1 MEKYPTQNIR
11 NIIFVSHSGSGKTS
25 LVEALLFNAKMTTR
39 LGKVAEGNTLSDY
52 NADEIER
59 KISINSKLLHAI
71 WKNTKLNLLVTP
83 GYADFV
89 GEVLASLRA
98 VDAAVLLIEAV
109 HGIEV
114 GTERVWQFLEG
125 RNLPRIIFV
134 NKLDKENANFE
145 NTVNSIRDRFGRQC
159 VALQYPIGEQSSFKG
174 VVNLLSK
181 DETAKLPDTDRTKAE
196 KLREDLMDAVAET
209 DDALTEKYLDGKELS
224 AEEIMKALKTACA
237 NGKIIPILCG
247 SAVQNIGIQPL
258 LDAIVD
264 LLPSPAERPAAE
276 GIHPKTKEPQKRNPA
291 DTEPFSAFI
300 FKDIFDPYVG
310 HLTLFRVFSGTIDS
324 NTGFY
329 NSTRDLKERIGQLY
343 ILQGK
348 EQISV
353 QKAGAGDIVSV
364 AKLKDSHTND
374 TLCDEKNPI
383 IFEPTAF
390 PEPSISS
397 SIKPKTRHDEEK
409 IMSALHR
416 LASEDPTF
424 KISRDEQTKELIISG
439 IGDLHLDVMIDRMKK
454 RFGVDVEIGTPKV
467 PYKETVKKSVKVQGK
482 YKRQSGGR
490 GQYGDC
496 WLELDPMPH
505 GSAFEFVDKVV
516 GGAIPR
522 QYIPSVEKGVKEAMN
537 SGVLAGYPV
546 VDVKVI
552 VYNGSFHEVDSSD
565 MAFQIAGSM
574 AFKSGQEQA
583 SPVLLEPIM
592 SVEIVVPN
600 DYLGQI
606 TGDINSRR
614 GRIMGIEGRG
624 KQEYVKASIPLS
636 EMFKYA
642 TELRSMTGGRGS
654 YSMKF
659 DHYEEVPAKI
669 TQIIV
674 TQTKKASEEPAGGH
688 ANHGHEHHK

>member
-1 MEKYPTQNIR
+1 MERYPVENIR

-25 LVEALLFNAKMTTR
+25 LVEALLYDAKMTTR
-39 LGKVAEGNTLSDY
+39 LGKISEGNTHSDY
-52 NADEIER
+52 NSDEIER
-59 KISINSKLLHAI
+59 KISISSKFLHLI
-71 WKNTKLNLLVTP
+71 WKNTRVHILDTP

-89 GEVLASLRA
+89 GDVISPMRA
-98 VDAAVLLIEAV
+98 ADAAVLLVEAV

-114 GTERVWQFLEG
+114 GTERVWEFLEQRG
-125 RNLPRIIFV
+125 LPRIIFI

-145 NTVNSIRDRFGRQC
+145 NTLNMIRERFGRQC
-159 VALQYPIGEQSSFKG
+159 VALNSPVGEQQSLKSVESVLAKG
-174 VVNLLSK
+174 G
-181 DETAKLPDTDRTKAE
+181 KLK
-196 KLREDLMDAVAET
+196 EDLLDAVVET
-209 DDALTEKYLDGKELS
+209 DDTLTEKYLEGKELS
-224 AEEIMKALKTACA
+224 ADEITKALKSACVS
-237 NGKIIPILCG
+237 GKIIPVFCG
-247 SAVQNIGIQPL
+247 SAVQNIGVQEL
-258 LDAIVD
+258 LDGITG
-264 LLPSPAERPAAE
+264 LLPSPADRPAVE
-276 GIHPKTKEPQKRNPA
+276 GINPKTKEAVTRKPSES
-291 DTEPFSAFI
+291 EPFSAFI

-310 HLTLFRVFSGTIDS
+310 HLTLFRVYSGSVES

-329 NSTRDLKERIGQLY
+329 NSSRDLKERIGQIY

-348 EQISV
+348 EQVPV
-353 QKAGAGDIVSV
+353 QKAGAGDIAAV
-364 AKLKDSHTND
+364 AKLKDTHNND
-374 TLCDEKNPI
+374 TVCDEKNPVV
-383 IFEPTAF
+383 FEPTAY
-390 PEPSISS
+390 PEPCISS
-397 SIKPKTRHDEEK
+397 SVKPKTRQDEEK
-409 IMSALHR
+409 IMGTLTR

-424 KISRDEQTKELIISG
+424 RISRDEQTHELVISG
-439 IGDLHLDVMIDRMKK
+439 MGDLHLDVMLDRMKK
-454 RFGVDVEIGTPKV
+454 RFGVDVEVGVPKV
-467 PYKETVKKSVKVQGK
+467 PYKETIKKAVKIQGK
-482 YKRQSGGR
+482 FKRQSGGR

-496 WLELDPMPH
+496 WLELEPLPH
-505 GSAFEFVDKVV
+505 GQQFEFVDKVV

-522 QYIPSVEKGVKEAMN
+522 QFIPSVEKGVKEAMTK
-537 SGVLAGYPV
+537 GFLAGYPV
-546 VDVKVI
+546 VDVRVT
-552 VYNGSFHEVDSSD
+552 VFDGSFHEVDSSD

-574 AFKSGQEQA
+574 AFKNGQEQA

-592 SVEIVVPN
+592 SVEIIVPN

-674 TQTKKASEEPAGGH
+674 ANMKKAAEEAAGGH
-688 ANHGHEHHK
+688 AGHGHEHK

>member
-1 MEKYPTQNIR
+1 MDRYPAQNIR
-11 NIIFVSHSGSGKTS
+11 NVIFVSHSGSGKTS
-25 LVEALLFNAKMTTR
+25 LIEALLFNAKMTTR
-39 LGKVAEGNTLSDY
+39 LGKVAEGNTHSDY

-59 KISINSKLLHAI
+59 KISITSKFLHLI
-71 WKNTKLNLLVTP
+71 WKNTRVHILDTP

-89 GEVLASLRA
+89 GDVIAPLRA
-98 VDAAVLLIEAV
+98 ADAAVLLIEAV

-114 GTERVWQFLEG
+114 GTERVWQFLEE
-125 RNLPRIIFV
+125 RNLPRAIFI

-145 NTVNSIRDRFGRQC
+145 NTLNSIRDRFGKQC
-159 VALQYPIGEQSSFKG
+159 VALQLPVGEELSLKG
-174 VVNLLSK
+174 VEGVLPKDGRYKEELL
-181 DETAKLPDTDRTKAE
+181 
-196 KLREDLMDAVAET
+196 DAVVET
-209 DDALTEKYLDGKELS
+209 DDTLTEEFLEGKEIS
-224 AEEIMKALKTACA
+224 QEEMAKALKSACIS
-237 NGKIIPILCG
+237 GKIIPVFCG
-247 SAVQNIGIQPL
+247 SAVQNIGVTQL

-264 LLPSPAERPAAE
+264 LFPSPADRPPVE
-276 GIHPKTKEPQKRNPA
+276 GINPKTKEPAKRNPV

-310 HLTLFRVFSGTIDS
+310 HLTLFRVFSGTIES

-329 NSTRDLKERIGQLY
+329 NSSRDLKERIGQIY
-343 ILQGK
+343 VLQGK
-348 EQISV
+348 EQVPI
-353 QKAGAGDIVSV
+353 QKAGAGDIAAV
-364 AKLKDSHTND
+364 AKLKDSHNND

-383 IFEPTAF
+383 VFPATTF
-390 PEPSISS
+390 PEPCISDS
-397 SIKPKTRHDEEK
+397 VKPKTRQDEEK
-409 IMSALHR
+409 IMGALTR

-424 KISRDEQTKELIISG
+424 KITRDEQTHELVISG
-439 IGDLHLDVMIDRMKK
+439 MGDLHLDVMLDRMKK
-454 RFGVDVEIGTPKV
+454 RFGVDVEVGVPKV
-467 PYKETVKKSVKVQGK
+467 PYKETIKKTVKIQGK
-482 YKRQSGGR
+482 FKRQSGGR

-496 WLELDPMPH
+496 WLELEPLPH
-505 GSAFEFVDKVV
+505 GQQFEFVDKVV

-522 QYIPSVEKGVKEAMN
+522 QFIPSVEKGVREAMN
-537 SGVLAGYPV
+537 KGFLAGYPV
-546 VDVKVI
+546 VDIRVT
-552 VYNGSFHEVDSSD
+552 VYDGSFHEVDSSD

-583 SPVLLEPIM
+583 GPVLLEPIM
-592 SVEIVVPN
+592 SVEIIVPN
-600 DYLGQI
+600 DHLGQI

-624 KQEYVKASIPLS
+624 KQEYVKATIPLS

-669 TQIIV
+669 TNLIV
-674 TQTKKASEEPAGGH
+674 ANTKKAAEEAAGGH